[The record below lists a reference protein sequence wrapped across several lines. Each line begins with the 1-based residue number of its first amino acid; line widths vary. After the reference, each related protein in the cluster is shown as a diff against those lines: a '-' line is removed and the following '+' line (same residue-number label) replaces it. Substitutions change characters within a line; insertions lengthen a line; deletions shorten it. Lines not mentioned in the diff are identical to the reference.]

1 MTVLRWS
8 FLALAAG
15 LAACAAPAP
24 VAPGDVIVEGGRQG
38 PASEGTAQL
47 SPVEREAARTFV
59 AVARAVEPVA
69 ESECISRAPR
79 ANCDYRIVVDDRP
92 DSPPNAFQTV
102 DRRGRPIIVFTLTL
116 IADAENADEMAFVM
130 SHEAAHHILGHLERQ
145 REVATLGAAVF
156 GQIAGAGGAT
166 PEDIRRAQE
175 LGAVVGARTYSRE
188 FELEADGLGTF
199 IAAQAGFDPI
209 RGAGFFLR
217 LPDPG
222 DQFLGSHPPNGERLA
237 LVRRLAAELGFG
249 TGE

>member
-1 MTVLRWS
+1 MTALRTILLG
-8 FLALAAG
+8 LALG
-15 LAACAAPAP
+15 LAACAAP
-24 VAPGDVIVEGGRQG
+24 VRPGDVVVEGGRQV

-47 SPVEREAARTFV
+47 SVAEREAARTFV
-59 AVARAVEPVA
+59 AVARAVEPIA

-79 ANCDYRIVVDDRP
+79 ADCDYRIVVDDRP

-102 DRRGRPIIVFTLTL
+102 DRRGRPIIAFTLTL
-116 IADAENADEMAFVM
+116 IRDAENADEMAFVM
-130 SHEAAHHILGHLERQ
+130 AHEAAHHILGHLDRQ
-145 REVATLGAAVF
+145 RETAILGATVF

-166 PEDIRRAQE
+166 PEAIRRAQE

-188 FELEADGLGTF
+188 FELEADGLGTY
-199 IAAQAGFDPI
+199 IAARAGFDPV

-222 DQFLGSHPPNGERLA
+222 DQFLGSHPPNAERLA
-237 LVRRLAAELGFG
+237 LVRRVAVELGVG